1 MEKKHPPNK
10 PRNHLSAAACHPAPI
25 HSSSTSIESKFSIA
39 GTHGSISNH
48 AGASGTASNTAAD
61 LASLFECPVCFDYVL
76 PPILQCQN
84 GHLVCASC
92 RHKLTCCPSC
102 RGPIGNIRNLAMEKV
117 ATTVFFP
124 CKYSSS
130 GCKQQLMHTE
140 KADHEELCEFRP
152 YSCPCPGAQCKWFGS
167 LDQVMPHL
175 MAIHKSITTLQGED
189 IVFLATDI
197 NLPGAVDWVMMQS
210 CFGHHFMLVLEKQEK
225 VDGHQQFYAIV
236 QLIGS
241 RKQAENFIYR
251 LELNG
256 NRRRL
261 TWEATPRSI
270 LEGVTPAIMSSDCL
284 VFDTNIA
291 QIFADNG
298 NLGINVTISVC

>member
-1 MEKKHPPNK
+1 MEKKHISTTK
-10 PRNHLSAAACHPAPI
+10 PRGHSVACLPGPVSPVDQKYNI
-25 HSSSTSIESKFSIA
+25 
-39 GTHGSISNH
+39 GH
-48 AGASGTASNTAAD
+48 AASNAVSD

-117 ATTVFFP
+117 ASTVFFP
-124 CKYSSS
+124 CKYSQN
-130 GCKQQLMHTE
+130 GCKQLLMHTE
-140 KADHEELCEFRP
+140 KADHEELCECRP

-175 MAIHKSITTLQGED
+175 LHSHKSITTLQGED

-241 RKQAENFIYR
+241 RKQAENFLYH
-251 LELNG
+251 LELNNN

-261 TWEATPRSI
+261 TWQATPRSI
-270 LEGVTPAIMSSDCL
+270 LEGVAPAIMSSDCL
-284 VFDTNIA
+284 VFDTNMA
-291 QIFADNG
+291 QNFTDSG
-298 NLGINVTISVC
+298 NLAINVTISLC